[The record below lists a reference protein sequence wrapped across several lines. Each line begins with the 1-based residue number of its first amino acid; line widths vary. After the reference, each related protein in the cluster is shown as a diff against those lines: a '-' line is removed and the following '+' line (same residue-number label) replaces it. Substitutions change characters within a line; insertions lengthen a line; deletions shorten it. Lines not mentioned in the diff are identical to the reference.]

1 MGTVLSYSLF
11 SSIILSLLYLTYKWV
26 MAGENQHGFNR
37 GILWAIYGIALLS
50 PLSAGHLPD
59 LGGDAVPVVAAAATE
74 IEVGDM
80 ELWYPAEEPRQPL
93 FMTVMLWVY
102 LAGVAVAL
110 IHTVIV
116 GMKLRSVI
124 SRGERVGRCEG
135 KVIVVTA
142 DEGIA
147 PFSWYRYVVMN
158 RRDYDEDGEMILTH
172 ELRHL
177 RLCHWV
183 DLLLAQ
189 AVGVFQWYNPAAWL
203 MREELKTIHEYQA
216 DSAVLR
222 SGVCVRD
229 YQMLLIKKAVGA
241 RFPSLAN
248 SLNHSKLKK
257 RITMM
262 FNQKTSPAR
271 RMRGLA
277 LVPALVAALAV
288 TDLDAV
294 ASVINATSSAS
305 LTDTQEENNEVLL
318 PVEDTLLPA
327 EMDTEIDN
335 KVRENLP
342 AGQEISE
349 PITVVRHETAADEPL
364 KIVSTGT
371 MKKEDMEKKA
381 PTSEGLDN
389 KVFTVAE
396 KKPQF
401 PGGDKALL
409 EYVGANIRYPE
420 EAFKAGTQG
429 RVIVQFVVKN
439 DGAIGDVKVLRSVDK
454 ALDNEAIRV
463 VKSLPAFTPGM
474 IGEHPV
480 AVWYTLPVSFR
491 LTSGKTEG
499 QTVEE
504 KKVFNLNS
512 EMVKKEKFDVYID
525 GTKLD
530 PEVVDD
536 ISPDKI
542 ESITVKQATPTE
554 AARVEIT
561 MKH

>member
-1 MGTVLSYSLF
+1 
-11 SSIILSLLYLTYKWV
+11 
-26 MAGENQHGFNR
+26 
-37 GILWAIYGIALLS
+37 
-50 PLSAGHLPD
+50 
-59 LGGDAVPVVAAAATE
+59 
-74 IEVGDM
+74 
-80 ELWYPAEEPRQPL
+80 
-93 FMTVMLWVY
+93 
-102 LAGVAVAL
+102 
-110 IHTVIV
+110 
-116 GMKLRSVI
+116 
-124 SRGERVGRCEG
+124 
-135 KVIVVTA
+135 
-142 DEGIA
+142 
-147 PFSWYRYVVMN
+147 
-158 RRDYDEDGEMILTH
+158 
-172 ELRHL
+172 
-177 RLCHWV
+177 
-183 DLLLAQ
+183 
-189 AVGVFQWYNPAAWL
+189 
-203 MREELKTIHEYQA
+203 
-216 DSAVLR
+216 
-222 SGVCVRD
+222 
-229 YQMLLIKKAVGA
+229 
-241 RFPSLAN
+241 
-248 SLNHSKLKK
+248 
-257 RITMM
+257 
-262 FNQKTSPAR
+262 
-271 RMRGLA
+271 
-277 LVPALVAALAV
+277 
-288 TDLDAV
+288 
-294 ASVINATSSAS
+294 
-305 LTDTQEENNEVLL
+305 
-318 PVEDTLLPA
+318 
-327 EMDTEIDN
+327 
-335 KVRENLP
+335 
-342 AGQEISE
+342 
-349 PITVVRHETAADEPL
+349 
-364 KIVSTGT
+364 
-371 MKKEDMEKKA
+371 MEKKA